1 MDLHTKFKRGDLVTW
16 IYSQPEIPYL
26 VSDEIHDAF
35 VDVGIVVAVELWE
48 AAADKKEILEVY
60 FAKAGSSW
68 CHPRSLKLL
77 SRS

>member
-1 MDLHTKFKRGDLVTW
+1 MDSQTKFKRGDLVTW

-35 VDVGIVVAVELWE
+35 IDIGVIISIETWDMTPTSKTIVQ
-48 AAADKKEILEVY
+48 VY
-60 FAKAGSSW
+60 FAKAGTSW

>member
-1 MDLHTKFKRGDLVTW
+1 MGMSSIMGAEK
-16 IYSQPEIPYL
+16 IYLI
-26 VSDEIHDAF
+26 A
-35 VDVGIVVAVELWE
+35 VGKH
-48 AAADKKEILEVY
+48 KKEILEVY